1 MSLGDYNIIQLL
13 AGVRLCAELVLAK
26 IVFEP
31 TNVTNTNSIFNL
43 VLLPTVVFSIFI
55 WFGRGLIFA
64 VREDIKDLSIPYFK
78 RKETKEEQ
86 LLREVIAIK
95 EVLQQQGIREKQDY
109 NSAESAEEATR
120 RVDQQENI
128 NEWDVRPN
136 ILTETPT
143 LTLANESSV

>member
-1 MSLGDYNIIQLL
+1 MSDTIGYIYI
-13 AGVRLCAELVLAK
+13 CAELVLAK

-43 VLLPTVVFSIFI
+43 ALLPTVVFSIFT

-95 EVLQQQGIREKQDY
+95 EVLQQGIREKQDH

-120 RVDQQENI
+120 RVDQ
-128 NEWDVRPN
+128 
-136 ILTETPT
+136 
-143 LTLANESSV
+143 

>member
-1 MSLGDYNIIQLL
+1 M
-13 AGVRLCAELVLAK
+13 
-26 IVFEP
+26 FEP

-43 VLLPTVVFSIFI
+43 ALLPTVVFSIFT
-55 WFGRGLIFA
+55 WFGRGLIFD
-64 VREDIKDLSIPYFK
+64 VGEDLKDLSIPYFK
-78 RKETKEEQ
+78 RKATKEEQ

-95 EVLQQQGIREKQDY
+95 EVLQQGIREKQDY

-128 NEWDVRPN
+128 NKWDVRPN